1 VVSDARPVAI
11 ERESEKRS
19 TRTRS
24 FDRFFGPLLL
34 GPSVIALLIFV
45 YGFIGM
51 TIWISISNWR
61 SAGMDL
67 SLSDP
72 ILAVY
77 DRLFTMTRFQI
88 GLRNTILFTILFL
101 LLAIG
106 LGLVL
111 AILLDQHFK
120 GNAFFR
126 NIFLFP
132 YALSFVVTGVSWRWI
147 FNPETGINLL
157 LDQLG
162 LNWLLDKVGLGPF
175 KPAWLT
181 DPRVIGDL
189 TAAIPGL
196 DFIKAQIGFPMA
208 MFPVIIA
215 ATWQLSG
222 FAMAMYLA
230 GLAAISDD
238 IREAASLDG
247 ASKFRVYKDIIVPL
261 LKPITIST
269 MIILGHVSLKIF
281 DLIYAMSG
289 SGPGYATEV
298 PGIFVFEQTFRA
310 TRYNLGAAA
319 SVVMLFLVLVCL
331 IIVPY
336 LARSMKEL

>member
-1 VVSDARPVAI
+1 
-11 ERESEKRS
+11 
-19 TRTRS
+19 
-24 FDRFFGPLLL
+24 
-34 GPSVIALLIFV
+34 
-45 YGFIGM
+45 
-51 TIWISISNWR
+51 
-61 SAGMDL
+61 
-67 SLSDP
+67 
-72 ILAVY
+72 
-77 DRLFTMTRFQI
+77 
-88 GLRNTILFTILFL
+88 
-101 LLAIG
+101 
-106 LGLVL
+106 
-111 AILLDQHFK
+111 
-120 GNAFFR
+120 
-126 NIFLFP
+126 
-132 YALSFVVTGVSWRWI
+132 
-147 FNPETGINLL
+147 
-157 LDQLG
+157 
-162 LNWLLDKVGLGPF
+162 
-175 KPAWLT
+175 
-181 DPRVIGDL
+181 
-189 TAAIPGL
+189 
-196 DFIKAQIGFPMA
+196 

-319 SVVMLFLVLVCL
+319 SVVMLFLVCL